1 MLNTE
6 KVVDTYVFC
15 VKMGKVK
22 RSKRDFIV
30 KTRHRVFNCLQYEF
44 NSKTGQSLNFTEQNI
59 KECVS
64 HGSITRYAY
73 ICHDKDVITED
84 DVNNGSG
91 IYTKDDI
98 GKLKGKHW
106 HIVIEC
112 QNSPKSIETIA
123 RWLGIP
129 ENMVKVP
136 KGRNA
141 FMDCVEYL
149 RHSSIYQIE
158 NGKYEYGID
167 EVFSNFDWETEL
179 ERLILCR
186 TKYER
191 PLSQKEYI
199 KNEVLYNGMRL
210 EEVYELYPT
219 LYQQNMQV
227 FKKLRL
233 EYLNKLA
240 KAPKYRVNYYIEGGT
255 GYGKDTMAYSIAR
268 CLYPGLED
276 EAYFEVGSNKVVFEG
291 YDGEPVIIWSEWRAE
306 TFIKNFGGYENVLST
321 IDIVPK
327 KKKREHKKFGDL
339 RLVNSVNIIT
349 STQPYEE
356 FLRGLVSSNDPDP
369 KQAHR
374 RIPLII
380 KIHPEDFEISINTGY
395 IDKENYDDY
404 TAWKQVKGSFA
415 RLVKRLD
422 SYKGIQRVVEEKMIT
437 PILEAH
443 KVVEDGIVK
452 DEFKGMT
459 EEEILAQFADYGKE
473 ISDKQN
479 GC

>member
-1 MLNTE
+1 
-6 KVVDTYVFC
+6 
-15 VKMGKVK
+15 MGKVK
-22 RSKRDFIV
+22 RSKRDWGVGKKMRDFTSE
-30 KTRHRVFNCLQYEF
+30 TRYRVFNCLQYEF
-44 NSKTGQSLNFTEQNI
+44 NPKTGQSLNFTEQNI
-59 KECVS
+59 RDCVN

-84 DVNNGSG
+84 DVNNSNGM
-91 IYTKDDI
+91 YTKDNV
-98 GKLKGKHW
+98 GKLKNKHW
-106 HIVIEC
+106 HVVIEC
-112 QNSPKSIETIA
+112 QNSPQSIKTIA

-136 KGRNA
+136 KGRSA
-141 FMDCVEYL
+141 FIDCVEYL
-149 RHSSIYQIE
+149 RHSDIYQIIK
-158 NGKYEYGID
+158 GKYEYD
-167 EVFSNFDWETEL
+167 AAEVCSNFDWETEL
-179 ERLILCR
+179 ERLMLCR
-186 TKYER
+186 MKYER
-191 PLSQKEYI
+191 PLSQKEYL

-210 EEVYELYPT
+210 EEVYDLYPT
-219 LYQQNMQV
+219 IYQQNMQI

-240 KAPKYRVNYYIEGGT
+240 KAPKYRINYYIEGNT

-268 CLYPGLED
+268 SLYPGLED

-339 RLVNSVNIIT
+339 RLVNSINIIT

-369 KQAHR
+369 RQAHR

-380 KIHPEDFEISINTGY
+380 KIHPEDFEVSINAGY
-395 IDKENYDDY
+395 LSKNDYDDY
-404 TAWKQVKGSFA
+404 ITWKQVKGSFA
-415 RLVKRLD
+415 RLARRLSNYQEVK
-422 SYKGIQRVVEEKMIT
+422 RVVERKMT
-437 PILEAH
+437 EPILEAH
-443 KVVEDGIVK
+443 KVVENGIVC
-452 DEFKGMT
+452 DEFEGMT
-459 EEEILAQFADYGKE
+459 EKEILAQFTSYGEE
-473 ISDKQN
+473 ITGENKLVEK
-479 GC
+479 